1 MRKRVIVW
9 TSIFTSII
17 SAVATIFGFFLTNK
31 LMYMKKKE
39 DDFIYN
45 RELTSKR
52 FDEAWY
58 TAVNKLERWIPSKN
72 GYSLKAIFIEPLE
85 TSNYVIIC
93 HGVTE
98 NKINSLRFV
107 RMFERLGFNSVVYD
121 HRRHGDS
128 GGKTT
133 SFGYYEKMDL
143 QAIVEAVRERAG
155 ENAVIGIHGES
166 MGAATTLL
174 YAGSIVDDADFY
186 ISDCAFSNFEEQVYH
201 IMTQTTPL
209 RSSLAIR
216 FANFFLK
223 FRDGYTLNLVSPIDV
238 VDKIEKPVLFIH
250 SLEDDFILPKMT
262 EDLYEKKRGPKM
274 LKLFDIGAH
283 AKSFNENSKEYEEI
297 VSDFLKQYDLLGEE
311 NPIQTFTNN

>member
-1 MRKRVIVW
+1 MKKRVIIW
-9 TSIFTSII
+9 TSIFTSVLT
-17 SAVATIFGFFLTNK
+17 AMATFFGFFVTNR

-39 DDFIYN
+39 NDFILN
-45 RELTSKR
+45 REVTSKR
-52 FDEAWY
+52 LDEAWFN
-58 TAVNKLERWIPSKN
+58 AVNKTEQWIESKN

-85 TSNYVIIC
+85 TNNYVVIC

-133 SFGYYEKMDL
+133 SFGFYEKIDL
-143 QAIVEAVRERAG
+143 QSVVEAVRERAG
-155 ENAVIGIHGES
+155 KDAILGIHGES

-174 YAGSIVDDADFY
+174 YAGSIIDDADFY
-186 ISDCAFSNFEEQVYH
+186 ISDCAFSNFEQQVYH

-216 FANFFLK
+216 FANLFLK
-223 FRDGYTLNLVSPIDV
+223 LRDGYTLNLVSPIDV
-238 VDKIEKPVLFIH
+238 IDKIEKPVLFIH
-250 SLEDDFILPKMT
+250 SLQDDFILPKMT
-262 EDLYEKKRGPKM
+262 EDLYEKKQGPKT
-274 LKLFDIGAH
+274 LKMFDIGEH
-283 AKSFNENSKEYEEI
+283 AKSFNENSKEYEQ
-297 VSDFLKQYDLLGEE
+297 VVADFLQENGLL
-311 NPIQTFTNN
+311 NK